1 MGIFDDGY
9 QQAVIDAARN
19 PVERAASGFMEA
31 FHSSTRANTK
41 RGCSLKIGCI
51 KATPKTPIVTTLNT
65 RFQPLSPAIKRP
77 ANSSLPHNNVS

>member
-31 FHSSTRANTK
+31 FHSSYESQHKKGVFA
-41 RGCSLKIGCI
+41 
-51 KATPKTPIVTTLNT
+51 
-65 RFQPLSPAIKRP
+65 
-77 ANSSLPHNNVS
+77 